1 MVSAYLEKIIS
12 NSEPEA
18 LADFTTRG
26 DIHQRN
32 TRNAHHLALP
42 AIRSES
48 GRRRFKYAMVA
59 AFNDLPASIRNLE
72 HGAFKSALR
81 RMLLDRQRNGVG

>member
-1 MVSAYLEKIIS
+1 M
-12 NSEPEA
+12 

-42 AIRSES
+42 AIRSKS
-48 GRRRFKYAMVA
+48 GRRRFKCVVVA
-59 AFNDLPASIRNLE
+59 AYNDLPASIRDLE
-72 HGAFKSALR
+72 HGVLNPRPHTYHAEKVIIRPRTMPHLGHHF
-81 RMLLDRQRNGVG
+81 